1 MQRNE
6 AMRLVHTRDSK
17 NDNPRKYL
25 IGHVFFLASDG
36 LTVDGWFK
44 SGRHKRTRAEFLTQN
59 CELGL

>member
-1 MQRNE
+1 
-6 AMRLVHTRDSK
+6 MRLVHTRDSK

-25 IGHVFFLASDG
+25 IGYVFFLASDG

-44 SGRHKRTRAEFLTQN
+44 SGRHKRARAEFLTQN